1 MCRTDV
7 ILKKISDLQF
17 VQSMEPVD
25 MEHQLCSANSSPGFV
40 VGFLLSPSR
49 YSQAAFFPQPLTSS
63 PCLLCFKVQPSLHWQ
78 HHLPGSSQ
86 MTCLLSTPLL
96 IGYPPSLPS
105 FLGLMHL
112 TALCFGGCGALPRA
126 SYCSVSNAVP
136 GLVSGLVSQG
146 SLPSLINKYA
156 SGSGALDNSPKP

>member
-17 VQSMEPVD
+17 VQSMEPMD

-86 MTCLLSTPLL
+86 MTCLQPFSELHLFF
-96 IGYPPSLPS
+96 LPIKVQT
-105 FLGLMHL
+105 G
-112 TALCFGGCGALPRA
+112 
-126 SYCSVSNAVP
+126 
-136 GLVSGLVSQG
+136 VSQVSCG
-146 SLPSLINKYA
+146 EMLQQELVEIE
-156 SGSGALDNSPKP
+156 GLHIQRQRCDL